1 VGPDSA
7 GADPGPACYGL
18 GGTEPTVTD
27 ANLVLG
33 YLDAGFF
40 LGGARRLDAA
50 AAASAI
56 EAHVAKPLG
65 VSLVDAAWGIHQLV
79 TLNMEGA
86 IRVVSIGRGK
96 DPRSLAC
103 VTFGGAG
110 PIHGA
115 RLARSLGVAR
125 VIVPF
130 AAGVASAMGLLTADA
145 RFDLART
152 FVTGLAAAPWD
163 RINELF
169 DAMEAEGEAQIRATG
184 LRGPRRMRRL
194 AEVRYAG
201 QGHELGVEIPPG
213 RLGPDSLSAIERAHA
228 DTYSGRYGYAEAPGT
243 ALEATNWKIEISCG
257 APAVELGAAA
267 SPAGGSAVKRPR
279 PVYFPE
285 RGGFIDCPV
294 HDRYR
299 LGAGSVVTGP
309 AVIEERETTVILLPG
324 DRAAVDPHGN
334 LIIDVGQKG

>member
-1 VGPDSA
+1 
-7 GADPGPACYGL
+7 L
-18 GGTEPTVTD
+18 GGLEPTVTD

-40 LGGARRLDAA
+40 LGGARRLDLAA
-50 AAASAI
+50 ATAAI
-56 EAHVAKPLG
+56 ETHVAKPLG
-65 VSLVDAAWGIHQLV
+65 VSIVEAAWGIHQLV

-130 AAGVASAMGLLTADA
+130 AAGVASALGLLTADA

-152 FVTGLAAAPWD
+152 FVASLGAAPWEE
-163 RINELF
+163 INALYE
-169 DAMEAEGEAQIRATG
+169 AMESEGTTQITATG
-184 LRGPRRMRRL
+184 LGGQWRTRRL

-201 QGHELGVEIPPG
+201 QGHELSVEIPPG
-213 RLGPDSLSAIERAHA
+213 RLGAESLAAIERAHA
-228 DTYSGRYGYAEAPGT
+228 AVYAGRYGYAEAPGT
-243 ALEATNWKIEISCG
+243 PLEATNWRLEISCVVPTVAMAG
-257 APAVELGAAA
+257 AGPPRAGARPRSRGLCTFPSAAA
-267 SPAGGSAVKRPR
+267 SSIVPCMTAIVWPPA
-279 PVYFPE
+279 FP
-285 RGGFIDCPV
+285 
-294 HDRYR
+294 
-299 LGAGSVVTGP
+299 
-309 AVIEERETTVILLPG
+309 
-324 DRAAVDPHGN
+324 
-334 LIIDVGQKG
+334 